1 MQCVV
6 IAFLKNV
13 LKKTGSS
20 ENYLPKILSYFVIQ
34 YEAVFAGVS
43 I

>member
-13 LKKTGSS
+13 LKK
-20 ENYLPKILSYFVIQ
+20 NR
-34 YEAVFAGVS
+34 
-43 I
+43 